1 MTTTDSFLRARLRR
15 GITLTEILIAIL
27 ILAVGLASL
36 ATLFPLGLLRLRDA
50 ARSTRSAY
58 LTESAA
64 SDMTARGLLT
74 TASFSIADQFNI
86 NYPLTTIT
94 PWYTIF
100 SGPKGSP
107 LPYPFSW
114 SPTTQDTGYYGDD
127 PRDSNFLGVTPSNSG
142 GYGLPFAYDPLWR
155 YQTQNPA
162 SNYGAQGYYLND
174 GPLEAR
180 FGAGLGF
187 IQNDPF
193 DGGIPSAHGLQ
204 RITNFTSPYAV
215 NAAGV
220 STPVMPIATT
230 VPSIFV
236 SPEDVVWVEN
246 VASNQFSPVLPDMTL
261 NPDNNNNPSS
271 INDWHYSWMFT
282 GQQNNSSAASTFDGN
297 FVVFENRPFGINV
310 PSSIPNAPGGNY
322 QAYEVDGETVVEAI
336 WGYSTSVASAA
347 GPKTSPGFG
356 VSADRAV
363 LLRWCQT
370 QTDPVVHVGDWI
382 ADVTYERNAN
392 TVATRFM
399 GYTQYVG
406 VGGAAI
412 PGSSGGLQNPYNNL
426 EWDNLPA
433 QRCFW
438 YRVQKV
444 MAAIDDQNI
453 LGFGQTRSMVV
464 YVDRTL
470 QARTPLNTSGQPY
483 SVNAALI
490 CPYVVNVVP
499 QTIFTH

>member
-1 MTTTDSFLRARLRR
+1 MSMADSFSRARLRR

-50 ARSTRSAY
+50 TRSTRSAY

-64 SDMTARGLLT
+64 SDVTARGLLT
-74 TASFSIADQFNI
+74 TASFSFADQFNI
-86 NYPLTTIT
+86 NNGLT
-94 PWYTIF
+94 PWYSIL
-100 SGPKGSP
+100 SGPPASG
-107 LPYPFSW
+107 LTYPYSW

-127 PRDSNFLGVTPSNSG
+127 PRDTAAPGANVGNSG

-162 SNYGAQGYYLND
+162 SNYGPQGYYLND
-174 GPLEAR
+174 GALEAR

-187 IQNDPF
+187 IQNDP
-193 DGGIPSAHGLQ
+193 DGGVPSAHGLQ
-204 RITNFTSPYAV
+204 RITNFTRPFTTIK
-215 NAAGV
+215 GV
-220 STPVMPIATT
+220 ITPIMPIATT

-246 VASNQFSPVLPDMTL
+246 VASSPFSPVLPDMSIATDL
-261 NPDNNNNPSS
+261 NNNPAAT
-271 INDWHYSWMFT
+271 NDWHYSWMFT
-282 GQQNNSSAASTFDGN
+282 GQQNNGSAASTFDGN
-297 FVVFENRPFGINV
+297 FVIFENRPFGIDV
-310 PSSIPNAPGGNY
+310 PSSIPNPPGGNY
-322 QAYEVDGETVVEAI
+322 QAYLVDGETVVEAI

-347 GPKTSPGFG
+347 GAGQAPGFG
-356 VSADRAV
+356 VSGDRAV
-363 LLRWCQT
+363 LLRWSQT
-370 QTDPVVHVGDWI
+370 QSDPVVHVGDWI
-382 ADVTYERNAN
+382 ADVTYERNAT
-392 TVATRFM
+392 TVGTRFL
-399 GYTQYVG
+399 GYAQYA
-406 VGGAAI
+406 GGTATGAN
-412 PGSSGGLQNPYNNL
+412 GGLQNPYNNF

-444 MAAIDDQNI
+444 MAPIDDQNI
-453 LGFGQTRSMVV
+453 ANFGQTRSMVV

-470 QARTPLNTSGQPY
+470 QARTPLNASGQPY

-499 QTIFTH
+499 QTIFTR